1 MLTWQGVD
9 GRALESARVLLG
21 GSGLRAL
28 GRSVRAPGDGA
39 AFSASYRLVVDEQ
52 GVLSRLSV
60 TSATE
65 QRERNLTLNRSE
77 DGYWLLDTG
86 AEQGGLR
93 ANYDGAL
100 DVDLAYSPMFNT
112 LPIRRLGLHREPG
125 DHQIAMVLVDLPSL
139 QVRQVSQR
147 YCTVSTLDP
156 SGRAVIGFSSEG
168 FEAELVVDAEGIVID
183 YPKLAVRL

>member
-1 MLTWQGVD
+1 M
-9 GRALESARVLLG
+9 
-21 GSGLRAL
+21 
-28 GRSVRAPGDGA
+28 RAPGDGA

-65 QRERNLTLNRSE
+65 QREPATSPLNRSE

-156 SGRAVIGFSSEG
+156 SGRAVIRFSSEG
-168 FEAELVVDAEGIVID
+168 FEAELVVDAEGISSSTARSF
-183 YPKLAVRL
+183 AVRL